1 MFGTDVSHCCLVGA
15 SVTDGSV
22 CRLQSVGG
30 EVGETL
36 EQGRLGRRVLW
47 ELHLRLLTCRLDTEQ
62 VRHTGRGRNR
72 FEMLKLEFIRRA
84 TTQNWGS
91 LL

>member
-1 MFGTDVSHCCLVGA
+1 MFCTDVSDCCLVSA
-15 SVTDGSV
+15 CVTGGSV

-36 EQGRLGRRVLW
+36 EQGRLGRRVMK
-47 ELHLRLLTCRLDTEQ
+47 ERHLHLLTCRLDTEQ

-72 FEMLKLEFIRRA
+72 WEVLKLELRRRA

-91 LL
+91 LQ